1 MWLTITSERIM
12 ATAKTSRSSHFIFET
27 RKGEMMLH
35 VKRHSDDFACGRWV
49 YVDDGL
55 NHKYAR
61 FNGEILEIK
70 GTSITVPFYDVGLDE
85 DNSICLV
92 PLRFTFP
99 KRNLTLL
106 PDMNTKTYFR
116 RWSNPLMT

>member
-1 MWLTITSERIM
+1 
-12 ATAKTSRSSHFIFET
+12 
-27 RKGEMMLH
+27 MMMH

-49 YVDDGL
+49 HIDDGL
-55 NHKYAR
+55 NHKYAG

-70 GTSITVPFYDVGLDE
+70 GTSITVQIYDLGLDE
-85 DNSICLV
+85 DNSISLV

-106 PDMNTKTYFR
+106 PDIVFR
-116 RWSNPLMT
+116 NLKMQKNAALRYTALFIFMQFGQRFLMSLTPPFVQYDAL